1 MSYPQKEE
9 EYVSFLEGK
18 RIALVGPAAS
28 LTGQGLG
35 EKIDS
40 YDVVVRIKSFD
51 AGDIED
57 AGERCDVLYQTSPYD
72 RCDVI
77 EKKEKLIFGNIPSYV
92 FERYEDPVSVYKEKG
107 IQWVCSCYPQE
118 EWFAENFIKDWES
131 LGDKIRWRYSHYTL
145 YKAMKNV
152 ASRPNSG
159 FATFLDLC
167 SIDFSE
173 LFVCGLDFYRSMYKD
188 NYQNSLATED
198 LVHRWSFLETAH
210 ASDNRMEVHKPD
222 AQYANFKKL
231 VQVLNADKEK
241 ITFDPWFS
249 EVMKD
254 PAYDS
259 MYDRNETLQRQII
272 SRWEK
277 DPEMGIVSGKK
288 IDITGKSVWS
298 VDPSRLLHEEKEK

>member
-1 MSYPQKEE
+1 M
-9 EYVSFLEGK
+9 
-18 RIALVGPAAS
+18 
-28 LTGQGLG
+28 
-35 EKIDS
+35 
-40 YDVVVRIKSFD
+40 
-51 AGDIED
+51 
-57 AGERCDVLYQTSPYD
+57 
-72 RCDVI
+72 
-77 EKKEKLIFGNIPSYV
+77 KL
-92 FERYEDPVSVYKEKG
+92 
-107 IQWVCSCYPQE
+107 
-118 EWFAENFIKDWES
+118 
-131 LGDKIRWRYSHYTL
+131 
-145 YKAMKNV
+145 V

-198 LVHRWSFLETAH
+198 LVHRWSFLETSH
-210 ASDNRMEVHKPD
+210 AKENRMEVHKPD
-222 AQYANFKKL
+222 AQYANFKQL

-254 PAYDS
+254 PAYDK

-277 DPEMGIVSGKK
+277 DPKMGTKSGEKINKTGEIVWA
-288 IDITGKSVWS
+288 T
-298 VDPSRLLHEEKEK
+298 SRTLHEREEK